1 MRTELSSAA
10 DQYARGLGVAGIA
23 PRPEEGIQARYR
35 CRFHPGWRLPW
46 GTETHKLQW
55 SETAS
60 LIPSWINMPMQ
71 FTMDECLVQG
81 SYLVLVF
88 DLVCL
93 RDVEKIFQGSN
104 RLAYVL
110 WS

>member
-1 MRTELSSAA
+1 MELNSTISHRLERHETLYQ
-10 DQYARGLGVAGIA
+10 DVRICSVVS
-23 PRPEEGIQARYR
+23 IQGGDSHGGA
-35 CRFHPGWRLPW
+35 
-46 GTETHKLQW
+46 ETHKLQW
-55 SETAS
+55 SETAA

-93 RDVEKIFQGSN
+93 CDVEKIFQGSN

-110 WS
+110 WG